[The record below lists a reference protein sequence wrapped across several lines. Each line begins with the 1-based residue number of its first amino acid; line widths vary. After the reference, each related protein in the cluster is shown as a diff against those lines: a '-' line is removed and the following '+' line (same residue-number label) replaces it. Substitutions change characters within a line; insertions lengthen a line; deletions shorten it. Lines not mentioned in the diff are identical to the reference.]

1 MSMLASWTADM
12 WSPIINLFSF
22 IPSFGFM
29 IIVFTIFLKLVLS
42 PLDVWQRKVS
52 RDSMKKQAKLQP
64 ELDKLKKSC
73 GNNQQLLNQKT
84 MQLYKRE
91 GYNVVGSCFSMLIN
105 MVLTIF
111 IFFTLFSALMEI
123 SQNNTYD
130 QYKELD
136 MVYQQTIVSE
146 LGATD
151 FEGAQVILDGYVAA
165 NLDEARTYL
174 VDEKKIENPTE
185 IQIKQQAFAMVAE
198 DELKDEFDAV
208 QAAVALKYEEIKD
221 SWLWVDNIW
230 RPDTYVSGFP
240 NFADFNGMAN
250 VNGHLPGD
258 ENKGNREYIQMTYDV
273 ITADVQGSYSSW
285 NGYFILVVL
294 SGVVTYL
301 SLRITQGSSKKK
313 QATFKPVN
321 NSVKQI
327 NPQANT
333 AQNANGAMGI
343 MKFIMPVVM
352 IIFTFSYSA
361 AFALY
366 IVTNSA
372 MATIISFVSMKIFD
386 KMDKNKELKNKD
398 NKKIEYSR

>member
-313 QATFKPVN
+313 QTAFKPVN

>member
-52 RDSMKKQAKLQP
+52 RDSMKKQSKLQP

-258 ENKGNREYIQMTYDV
+258 KNKGNREYIQMTYDV

-313 QATFKPVN
+313 QTAFKPVN